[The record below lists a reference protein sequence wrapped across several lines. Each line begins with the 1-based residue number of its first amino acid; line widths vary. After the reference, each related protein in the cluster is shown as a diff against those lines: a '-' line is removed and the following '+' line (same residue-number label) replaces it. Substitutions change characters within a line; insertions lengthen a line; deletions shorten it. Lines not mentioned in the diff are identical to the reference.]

1 MGKKKFVLLLFI
13 ATLAAGCNCSNK
25 KENGMM
31 PVLADTVSSNN
42 TEIIQTI
49 KISNLSFDDGDQFD
63 FLSRRFDISDTIR
76 ILDHVLLCHK
86 DESIEVVTDSVRYIL
101 PDALQVGFVSIN
113 SDSSIIL
120 IPVVDY
126 QNPDDFHIEG
136 YLYAFFITS
145 QKLERM
151 FPLYNSV
158 AATVDKHDNYYY
170 VSSDTLYSVNILTK
184 ESSVLCVFDEINMCS
199 YKICINTRGYYEL
212 VYIQD
217 YYKDILE
224 NSPNK
229 KAKFCLDANINLSQ
243 K

>member
-1 MGKKKFVLLLFI
+1 MEKNKFVLLLFI
-13 ATLAAGCNCSNK
+13 AILTAGCNCSNK
-25 KENGMM
+25 KESGMM
-31 PVLADTVSSNN
+31 PVLADTVSSDN
-42 TEIIQTI
+42 TEIIQMI
-49 KISNLSFDDGDQFD
+49 KISNLSSDDGDQFD
-63 FLSRRFDISDTIR
+63 FFSRRFDVSDTIK
-76 ILDHVLLCHK
+76 ILENFSLCHK

-101 PDALQVGFVSIN
+101 PDALQVGFISFN

-145 QKLERM
+145 QRLERM
-151 FPLYNSV
+151 FPLYNS
-158 AATVDKHDNYYY
+158 AAAMVDKQNNYYY

-199 YKICINTRGYYEL
+199 YKICIDTRGYFEL

-224 NSPNK
+224 NSPNQK
-229 KAKFCLDANINLSQ
+229 VTFCLNNRNY
-243 K
+243 